1 MKTKKSFS
9 IDLIL
14 DPNEPIGDR
23 LNLVYSST
31 SVTRGRGRGIV
42 IGTGMTTEIGKI
54 AQELANNDN
63 KPGKTPL
70 QKSLDKMAYLLF
82 LLAIIFI
89 LIVFA
94 VNRFKINQSIAVY
107 AISIGIAVIPGG
119 LIAVVTFT
127 MAIGVRKMAK
137 ERALVR
143 QLPSLE
149 ALGSISN
156 ICSDKTGTL
165 TQAKMVLTRF
175 WLPESGYYHVT
186 GTGINPTGCIIR
198 LGDKKILDPQMIKE
212 DGVNVVDSA
221 REMIITPENMPSP
234 IQRLVETAALCNM
247 AMIKQD
253 DNSKEWINIGDPT
266 ETALQVF
273 AHKLNSG
280 KPTYTTDADPS
291 NTYTLAM
298 EFPFESAI
306 KRMSVIYKEERTG
319 KYIVYLKGAF
329 ERIIGCCTKVK
340 YGDSEQPTEQ
350 QQLESLLEPQI
361 VFMASQG
368 LRVLGLAY
376 RILDEEMVKSGPS
389 AWTREN
395 IEQGFTFVG
404 LGGIYDPPRL
414 ESRSAVLKCYQAGIQ
429 VHMLTGDHPATAEAI
444 AREVAIL
451 PPEGATNEKR
461 SNSRLVMTAGEF
473 DSLTEEEIDALPE
486 LPRVIARCSPN
497 TKVKM
502 IRAFHRRQKIVAMTG
517 DGVND
522 SPSLKIADVGIA
534 MGKAGS
540 DVAKQASD
548 IILTD
553 DNFATIVGAI
563 AEGRR
568 VFANFIKFV
577 QNLLSGNLACVLVL
591 MIALAIKD
599 DQGSS
604 VYPLS
609 PVQILFYTLATS
621 TPPSMALGM
630 EPATPEIMRQK
641 PHSGGLFTFEVIL
654 DNILYGCV
662 MGLLSLLNFVLVVF
676 VVGSGEIGRNCN
688 QTYSDSCA
696 EIYRG
701 RAAAYAAITV
711 LILIHCF
718 NCRSLRSPQWTWAQL
733 KDIYSNRFLF
743 WSVISGFLLL
753 FPCIYI
759 PGLNTTVFR
768 HKGISWEWG
777 LVAADALIFITL
789 SELYKWTKRRFMAS
803 TEARV
808 DEAFLNQ
815 VEHS

>member
-1 MKTKKSFS
+1 
-9 IDLIL
+9 
-14 DPNEPIGDR
+14 
-23 LNLVYSST
+23 
-31 SVTRGRGRGIV
+31 
-42 IGTGMTTEIGKI
+42 
-54 AQELANNDN
+54 
-63 KPGKTPL
+63 
-70 QKSLDKMAYLLF
+70 
-82 LLAIIFI
+82 
-89 LIVFA
+89 
-94 VNRFKINQSIAVY
+94 
-107 AISIGIAVIPGG
+107 
-119 LIAVVTFT
+119 

-175 WLPESGYYHVT
+175 WLPGSGFYHVT
-186 GTGINPTGCIIR
+186 GAGVNPTGCILH
-198 LGDKKILDPQMIKE
+198 LGENKQLDRSIIAG
-212 DGVNVVDSA
+212 DGITVSDDAKDMLISTG
-221 REMIITPENMPSP
+221 IIPNAL
-234 IQRLVETAALCNM
+234 QRFVETAALCNM

-253 DNSKEWINIGDPT
+253 NESMEWTSIGDPT

-273 AHKLNSG
+273 AHKLNRG
-280 KPTYTTDADPS
+280 KPTFTSEADL
-291 NTYTLAM
+291 THRYTLIT
-298 EFPFESAI
+298 EFPFESSI
-306 KRMSVIYKEERTG
+306 KRMSVVYREESTG
-319 KYIVYLKGAF
+319 RYLVYLKGAF
-329 ERIIGCCTKVK
+329 ERIIGCCTEVRL
-340 YGDSEQPTEQ
+340 GEDVQAMSQ
-350 QQLESLLEPQI
+350 QQIETLLEPQI

-368 LRVLGLAY
+368 LRVLCLAY
-376 RILDEEMVKSGPS
+376 RILDEKTVNTDPS
-389 AWTREN
+389 TWTRED
-395 IEQGFTFVG
+395 IEQGFTFLG

-414 ESRSAVLKCYQAGIQ
+414 ESRPAVLECYRAGIQ

-444 AREVAIL
+444 AREVSIL
-451 PPEGATNEKR
+451 PPEGVEEKNATG
-461 SNSRLVMTAGEF
+461 SNVRLVMTAGEF
-473 DSLTEEEIDALPE
+473 DSMTEEEIDALPE

-502 IRAFHRRQKIVAMTG
+502 IRAFHRRKKIVAMTG

-563 AEGRR
+563 VEGRR
-568 VFANFIKFV
+568 VFANFVKFV

-599 DQGSS
+599 DSGAS

-641 PHSGGLFTFEVIL
+641 PHTGGLFTFEVIL
-654 DNILYGCV
+654 DNILYGVV
-662 MGLLSLLNFVLVVF
+662 MGVLSLLNFVFVVF
-676 VVGSGEIGRNCN
+676 VVGSGQLGNSCN
-688 QTYSDSCA
+688 ESYNDTCD
-696 EIYRG
+696 EVYRG

-711 LILIHCF
+711 LILLHCF
-718 NCRSLRSPQWTWAQL
+718 NCRSLRSAQWSWSQV
-733 KDIYSNRFLF
+733 KNIYSNKFLF
-743 WSVISGFLLL
+743 WSVVSGFILL

-759 PGLNTTVFR
+759 PGLNTSVFR
-768 HKGISWEWG
+768 HKGITWEWG
-777 LVAADALIFITL
+777 LVVADALIFIL
-789 SELYKWTKRRFMAS
+789 VSELYKWTKRHLMES
-803 TEARV
+803 TKAKV
-808 DEAFLNQ
+808 DDAFLSQ
-815 VEHS
+815 IEQS